1 MQTFKPVSRFR
12 RRLSILFPA
21 VPVFQLQT
29 ATLVILGMVGFFG
42 AIAAS
47 WFSGE
52 STVSAFFDQLHFW
65 QENPPTWIQVPEL
78 DNQYYLLVPT
88 AVLFLFAQVV
98 MKISPQP
105 QNWSR
110 ALVVGILLTLTVRY
124 VVWRSLS
131 TLNLADP
138 LNGTFSLGLFFME
151 MLAIASG
158 TIQLFLMLGVKD
170 RLREA
175 DKYTEAVKQGNF
187 TPSVDILIPTYN
199 EPAFIL
205 RRTIIGCQALDYAD
219 KKVYLL
225 DDTRRPEIKQLAKEL
240 GCHYITRPDNRHA
253 KAGNLNHAI
262 TKTKGELIAVFDAD
276 FIPTKNFLLRTVGFF
291 QNKKIALVQTP
302 QSFYNPDP
310 IAKNLGLEDV
320 LTPEEEIFYR
330 QIQPLKDGA
339 GSVVCS
345 GTSFIVRRSALQE
358 VGCFVTESLSE
369 DYFTGIRLSASG
381 YELVYLDEKLSAGL
395 AAESISA
402 HIDQR
407 LRWARGTLQAFFI
420 DSNPLTIPGLQLRQ
434 RLSNLEGLLH
444 WFTSIPRLFFLL
456 IPLAYSFLGVVPIL
470 VSLQEI
476 VYLFLPYYLVQLTV
490 FSWLNQRSRSAILSD
505 IYSLV
510 QCVPLAVTVVRVIL
524 SPFHRG
530 FKVTPKGISRN
541 QFYFNWI
548 LALPLIILLIATVVS
563 FWINLGIVN
572 PPQESDIN
580 LSLIWSTYNLLT
592 ISIAL
597 LTLLDVPKPDLY
609 EWFPW
614 RRSVR
619 LTSADQTCW
628 GVTARLSEVGAEIE
642 LRQNVSLN
650 ESVTLELIEEGL
662 KLQGKI
668 THTQFTGKF
677 LKVRVKFEKVSLPQH
692 RRLIEILFCSPG
704 QWKRRQTPG
713 ELRSLWLLFRVLLR
727 PLVLLSKEKVRA
739 ISFSHK

>member
-1 MQTFKPVSRFR
+1 MQTFRPVSRFR
-12 RRLSILFPA
+12 RRLSILFPG

-88 AVLFLFAQVV
+88 AVLFLIAQVV

-110 ALVVGILLTLTVRY
+110 ALVVGILLTLTARY

-175 DKYTEAVKQGNF
+175 DKYTEAVKQGSF

-225 DDTRRPEIKQLAKEL
+225 DDTRRPEIKQLAQEL
-240 GCHYITRPDNRHA
+240 GCHYITRPDNRYA

-276 FIPTKNFLLRTVGFF
+276 FIPTKNFLTRTVGFF

-310 IAKNLGLEDV
+310 IAKNLGLENV

-395 AAESISA
+395 AAESIST

-407 LRWARGTLQAFFI
+407 LRWLRGTLQAFFI

-434 RLSNLEGLLH
+434 RLSNLEGLLS

-476 VYLFLPYYLVQLTV
+476 LYLFLPYYLVQLTV
-490 FSWLNQRSRSAILSD
+490 FSWLNLRSRSAVLSD
-505 IYSLV
+505 IYSLA
-510 QCVPLAVTVVRVIL
+510 QCVPMAVIVVRVIL
-524 SPFHRG
+524 NPFHRG

-541 QFYFNWI
+541 RFYFNWI

-563 FWINLGIVN
+563 FWMNLGIVN

-580 LSLIWSTYNLLT
+580 LGLIWSTYNLLT

-668 THTQFTGKF
+668 THTHFTGKF
-677 LKVRVKFEKVSLPQH
+677 FKVRVKFEKVSLPQH
-692 RRLIEILFCSPG
+692 RRLVEMLFCRPD

>member
-1 MQTFKPVSRFR
+1 MQTFRPVSRFR
-12 RRLSILFPA
+12 RRLSILFPGG
-21 VPVFQLQT
+21 PVFQLQT

-52 STVSAFFDQLHFW
+52 STVSAFFNQLHFW

-88 AVLFLFAQVV
+88 AVLFLIAQVV

-110 ALVVGILLTLTVRY
+110 ALVVGILLTLTARY

-175 DKYTEAVKQGNF
+175 DKYTEAVKQGSF

-262 TKTKGELIAVFDAD
+262 TKTRGELIAVFDAD
-276 FIPTKNFLLRTVGFF
+276 FIPTKNFLTRTVGFF
-291 QNKKIALVQTP
+291 QNKKVALVQTP

-563 FWINLGIVN
+563 FWMNLGIVN
-572 PPQESDIN
+572 TPQESDIN
-580 LSLIWSTYNLLT
+580 LGLIWSTYNLLT

-609 EWFPW
+609 EWFPL
-614 RRSVR
+614 RRTVK
-619 LTSADQTCW
+619 LISADQTCW

-642 LRQNVSLN
+642 VRQNVSLN
-650 ESVTLELIEEGL
+650 QSVTLELIEEGL

-692 RRLIEILFCSPG
+692 RRLVEMLFCRPG

-727 PLVLLSKEKVRA
+727 PLVLLSKQKVRA
-739 ISFSHK
+739 IAFFHK

>member
-1 MQTFKPVSRFR
+1 M
-12 RRLSILFPA
+12 
-21 VPVFQLQT
+21 
-29 ATLVILGMVGFFG
+29 
-42 AIAAS
+42 
-47 WFSGE
+47 
-52 STVSAFFDQLHFW
+52 
-65 QENPPTWIQVPEL
+65 PEL

-88 AVLFLFAQVV
+88 AVLFLIAQVV

-110 ALVVGILLTLTVRY
+110 ALVVGILLTLTLRY

-175 DKYTEAVKQGNF
+175 QEYTEAVKQGNF

-225 DDTRRPEIKQLAKEL
+225 DDTRRPEIKQLAQEL
-240 GCHYITRPDNRHA
+240 GCHYITRPDNRYA

-262 TKTKGELIAVFDAD
+262 KKTSGELIVVFDAD
-276 FIPTKNFLLRTVGFF
+276 FIPTKNFLTRTVGFF

-302 QSFYNPDP
+302 QSFYNTDP

-434 RLSNLEGLLH
+434 RLSNLEGLLS

-490 FSWLNQRSRSAILSD
+490 FSWLNLRSRSAILSD

-541 QFYFNWI
+541 RFYFNWI

-563 FWINLGIVN
+563 FWMNLGIVN
-572 PPQESDIN
+572 TPQESDIN
-580 LSLIWSTYNLLT
+580 LGLIWSTYNLLT

-609 EWFPW
+609 EWFPL
-614 RRSVR
+614 RRTVK
-619 LTSADQTCW
+619 LISADQTCW
-628 GVTARLSEVGAEIE
+628 GVSARLSEVGADIE
-642 LRQNVSLN
+642 LRQNVPLN

-692 RRLIEILFCSPG
+692 RRLIEMLFCRPG

-727 PLVLLSKEKVRA
+727 PLVLLSKQKVRA
-739 ISFSHK
+739 IAFIS

>member
-138 LNGTFSLGLFFME
+138 LNGVFSLGLFFME

-434 RLSNLEGLLH
+434 RLSNLEGLLS

-541 QFYFNWI
+541 RFYFNWI

-563 FWINLGIVN
+563 FWMNLGIVN
-572 PPQESDIN
+572 TPQESNIN

-677 LKVRVKFEKVSLPQH
+677 LKVRVKFEKVSLLQH
-692 RRLIEILFCSPG
+692 RRLVEMLFCRPG
-704 QWKRRQTPG
+704 QWKRHQTPG